1 MKQQQQFV
9 VVLLLVVVL
18 VALYVFLGARRM
30 YQQQQKQQQQL
41 KEGYEGGEER
51 RLWRLAKGEKKLLVS
66 SLKIKIGVWVHKD
79 NLSMYQFVQQ
89 LKRFVPLEIVPYGNK
104 FQPFYELNRRNVDLI
119 FTNEK
124 DYMIYWLNKQ
134 TKGGRGPEM
143 QVIAYGYFLY
153 VCMVANY
160 HTMVRAEDM
169 NNGVIALGPKEEL
182 GHDYEKSMVRQ
193 YAAHLT
199 YRNKDNLAKD
209 LEQVGKGETD
219 VMFVLSSHPN
229 KIILDHSNQ
238 HEIYLMSLRDANLL
252 RDDIYDQYLFL
263 HKKKLDLSY
272 YPKMFQRYNARNR
285 MDSLEVNTSPLMD
298 VFAVKTLFMGL
309 ETLNTPYIYEF
320 TKAYFKNIFD
330 AVADKAYL
338 NNFNELDVSISRL
351 TGPNGILHVHDGTR
365 QFMTQIGN
373 YTRNPAKNCALLQN
387 ACRPDQLAAYGDYAM
402 ALF

>member
-1 MKQQQQFV
+1 MKQV
-9 VVLLLVVVL
+9 VAAAAVAV
-18 VALYVFLGARRM
+18 VALYVFLWAR
-30 YQQQQKQQQQL
+30 QKQL
-41 KEGYEGGEER
+41 KEGFEGEER

-134 TKGGRGPEM
+134 TNNNTSTRTGPSEM

-169 NNGVIALGPKEEL
+169 NNGVVALGPKEEL
-182 GHDYEKSMVRQ
+182 GHDYERSMVRQ
-193 YAAHLT
+193 YSAHLT
-199 YRNKDNLAKD
+199 YRNKDNLEKD

-229 KIILDHSNQ
+229 KIILDHSNKD
-238 HEIYLMSLRDANLL
+238 EIYLMSLRDANLL
-252 RDDIYDQYLFL
+252 QNDIYDQYLFL

-285 MDSLEVNTSPLMD
+285 MDSLEVNTSPFID

-309 ETLNTPYIYEF
+309 ASLNTPYIYEF

-330 AVADKAYL
+330 AVAEKAYL
-338 NNFNELDVSISRL
+338 NNFTELDVSVSRL
-351 TGPNGILHVHDGTR
+351 TGPNGILHVHDGAR

-373 YTRNPAKNCALLQN
+373 FTRNPAKNCALLQN
-387 ACRPDQLAAYGDYAM
+387 ACRPDQLAAFGDYA
-402 ALF
+402 AF